1 MINGMLLKSQRVDLS
16 YRKQPSKVAFKCK
29 KITEVKEEVKGN
41 LLSIKEQESCSMS
54 KTQKNSR
61 SEKSQTKKSKEIE
74 LTPQKLISSL
84 KQSKEAE
91 SCPEE
96 DVGDLEGVQSGDGE
110 NGEESRSN

>member
-16 YRKQPSKVAFKCK
+16 YRKLPSKVAPKCK
-29 KITEVKEEVKGN
+29 KIVEIKEETKGN
-41 LLSIKEQESCSMS
+41 LLSIKEQESSSMS

-84 KQSKEAE
+84 K
-91 SCPEE
+91 
-96 DVGDLEGVQSGDGE
+96 
-110 NGEESRSN
+110 